1 MQPIDSTCHIL
12 LVEDSRT
19 QATNLVESLSRHGW
33 TVEWVFT
40 AEAAMERIHQ
50 ADFDLIVLDYY
61 LPGMRGDALCRKI
74 RLSTGARDLPI
85 LILTAENTQTAEV
98 HLLESGADDFVLK
111 SADEDI
117 LLARIRALLTKSR
130 NKMPVFSGADIP
142 IRATRI
148 LTIDDSATYQEYLA
162 GELEQEGYHVERAT
176 TGRVGL
182 DRLASV
188 DFDCV
193 IVDLVMPDLDGIEVC
208 RRIAELRTTANNLIA
223 VLMLTGRENKE
234 ELTQAL
240 EAGADDFVGK
250 SSEMAVLK
258 SRIRALLRRKLLQ
271 EENRRIIE
279 QLKTKEVEMLRARAD
294 AEVAEAKAKLNDEL
308 ELRVKL
314 RTAELAAANHDL
326 AAKSRENEMFV
337 YSVSHDLRS
346 PLVNLQGFSNE
357 LNSSCGEFR
366 QILAEPELPANLR
379 LRCLSLLDGEMA
391 EALRFIQT
399 AVKRLSTNIDSLLRL
414 SRVGRVEF
422 QCQAVDV
429 QSVVERI
436 VIAMND
442 TIRRRG
448 AEVLVS
454 HLPPVWGDPAAIE
467 QIFANL
473 IGNAVNYLSPDRPGR
488 LEIGLH
494 AKSEKSANP
503 AQTGMQTYFVRDNG
517 MGIPASYAN
526 KVFQIFQRMHPTLAQ
541 GEGIGL
547 ALTRRVVER
556 HGGRIWFESAEAVG
570 TTFFVSLSALADTP
584 LAAGAPACVP
594 QQPNLTVSFAAES
607 A

>member
-1 MQPIDSTCHIL
+1 
-12 LVEDSRT
+12 
-19 QATNLVESLSRHGW
+19 
-33 TVEWVFT
+33 
-40 AEAAMERIHQ
+40 
-50 ADFDLIVLDYY
+50 
-61 LPGMRGDALCRKI
+61 
-74 RLSTGARDLPI
+74 
-85 LILTAENTQTAEV
+85 
-98 HLLESGADDFVLK
+98 
-111 SADEDI
+111 
-117 LLARIRALLTKSR
+117 
-130 NKMPVFSGADIP
+130 
-142 IRATRI
+142 
-148 LTIDDSATYQEYLA
+148 
-162 GELEQEGYHVERAT
+162 
-176 TGRVGL
+176 VGL

-279 QLKTKEVEMLRARAD
+279 QLKTKEVEMLRARAE

-594 QQPNLTVSFAAES
+594 QQPNLTISFAAES